1 MRRFW
6 SLHDRGQIRRVF
18 KETKI
23 EVLPARCGRRRRE
36 IRVSEQ
42 DQAEGQERT
51 PSRARQLAAFSSSPT
66 NSPRH

>member
-23 EVLPARCGRRRRE
+23 EVL
-36 IRVSEQ
+36 
-42 DQAEGQERT
+42 
-51 PSRARQLAAFSSSPT
+51 
-66 NSPRH
+66 